1 MANIQITDELLS
13 RYFAGEALPE
23 EAMAIDDWKKS
34 HADNASLFNA
44 SWDTWQMASAHP
56 YSKPDVQAIWQQ
68 TISTPRRKIRVLPWV
83 AVAATL
89 LTAVALIWLQL
100 RKPATMTI
108 AATQQTVTQTLPD
121 GSVAKVTPGSSISY
135 TNRTILLKGNGDFDV
150 KFDPEKPFIVQA
162 GPVQI
167 TVLGTAFHVEESD
180 SLILVQVSSGKV
192 KMDKGG
198 KEIMITAGQMGYY
211 KAGALVLENYR
222 FTFDNNTLGSVLDRL
237 SMAYHKKI
245 VLQDPAMA
253 ALRISSIFE
262 NKPLDYMLE
271 VITST
276 LNLKFTYRN
285 KDEILIEE
293 E

>member
-13 RYFAGEALPE
+13 KYFAGEALPE
-23 EAMAIDDWKKS
+23 EAMAIDDWKNS

-44 SWDTWQMASAHP
+44 SWNAWQMTSAHP
-56 YSKPDVQAIWQQ
+56 YTKPDLQAIWRQ
-68 TISTPRRKIRVLPWV
+68 TNAKRPKKIRVLPW
-83 AVAATL
+83 AAAAATL
-89 LTAVALIWLQL
+89 LTAVALIWLQQ
-100 RKPATMTI
+100 RKPATMII

-135 TNRTILLKGNGDFDV
+135 TNRIIQLKGNGDFDV
-150 KFDPEKPFIVQA
+150 KPDPEKPFIVQA

-167 TVLGTAFHVEESD
+167 TVLGTTFHVEESD
-180 SLILVQVSSGKV
+180 SLVVVQVSSGKV
-192 KMDKGG
+192 KMDKAG
-198 KEIMITAGQMGYY
+198 KDITVAAGQMGYY
-211 KAGALVLENYR
+211 KAGALVLENYH
-222 FTFDNNTLGSVLDRL
+222 FTFDNNSLGSILERL

-253 ALRISSIFE
+253 DLRISSVFE

-276 LNLKFTYRN
+276 LNLKYSYRN
-285 KDEILIEE
+285 RDEIYIEE